1 MFLRL
6 FLQIDIRYRKKSSLT
21 ISGIGTQNYQI
32 LDQYILKAARAIR
45 NILQNSFMMF
55 WVQIYRPYIFEI

>member
-32 LDQYILKAARAIR
+32 LDQYSLKAAGAIR
-45 NILQNSFMMF
+45 NFFAELLT
-55 WVQIYRPYIFEI
+55 